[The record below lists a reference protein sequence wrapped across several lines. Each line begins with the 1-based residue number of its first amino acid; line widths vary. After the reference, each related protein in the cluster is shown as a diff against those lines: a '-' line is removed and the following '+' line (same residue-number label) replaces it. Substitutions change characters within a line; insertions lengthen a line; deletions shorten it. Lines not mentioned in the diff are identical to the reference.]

1 MAENFTVEQNA
12 QIVIDSF
19 ISTNIAEL
27 CRRHSVSV
35 AQFHSWKERFLEGG
49 RKGLRESSRG
59 NEYQK
64 GIDDLK
70 RLVDAQILVISEKK
84 NSTQN
89 DLMVVFDA
97 LKEIIPVARISRPV
111 GVSRSF
117 IYYRRSE
124 RSEKRRE
131 RIPEDIES
139 EVKRISFER
148 TTYGYRRIWA
158 LSTYWN
164 FLGSTI
170 FDVFTYRQMK
180 FTAKLNRMGL

>member
-1 MAENFTVEQNA
+1 MAENFTVEQNE

-84 NSTQN
+84 IQH
-89 DLMVVFDA
+89 
-97 LKEIIPVARISRPV
+97 K
-111 GVSRSF
+111 
-117 IYYRRSE
+117 
-124 RSEKRRE
+124 
-131 RIPEDIES
+131 
-139 EVKRISFER
+139 
-148 TTYGYRRIWA
+148 
-158 LSTYWN
+158 
-164 FLGSTI
+164 TI
-170 FDVFTYRQMK
+170 
-180 FTAKLNRMGL
+180 